1 MDGAHNDARSYG
13 DMFMQKIPVSLIAI
27 SLVAGLSLSAIPA
40 FARGGGKG
48 RKMDC
53 QTLAIQE
60 RNSVGGKLPSKDIK
74 RRDKIKRRMQK
85 LGCATDP
92 G

>member
-1 MDGAHNDARSYG
+1 
-13 DMFMQKIPVSLIAI
+13 
-27 SLVAGLSLSAIPA
+27 
-40 FARGGGKG
+40 
-48 RKMDC
+48 MDC
-53 QTLAIQE
+53 QTLAMQE
-60 RNSVGGKLPSKDIK
+60 RNAVGGKLPSKDIK

>member
-1 MDGAHNDARSYG
+1 
-13 DMFMQKIPVSLIAI
+13 MFMQKIPVSLIAI

-53 QTLAIQE
+53 QTLAMQE
-60 RNSVGGKLPSKDIK
+60 RNAVGGKLPSKDIK